1 MEQTLTNEIGFV
13 KIDCLPHKKLLS
25 QLDLIIE
32 TDSNGFIARTPDIPL
47 YGHGKD
53 PIEAIDSLKYEIET
67 LYDDLMEDN
76 EFTDDWLRIKEYLK
90 GKIKEY

>member
-1 MEQTLTNEIGFV
+1 MEQTLTKEIGFV

-25 QLDLIIE
+25 QLDVVIE
-32 TDSNGFIARTPDIPL
+32 PDSEGFIARTPAMPL
-47 YGHGKD
+47 YGYGED
-53 PIEAIDSLKYEIET
+53 PIEAINSLKYEIET
-67 LYDDLMEDN
+67 LYDDLTEDD